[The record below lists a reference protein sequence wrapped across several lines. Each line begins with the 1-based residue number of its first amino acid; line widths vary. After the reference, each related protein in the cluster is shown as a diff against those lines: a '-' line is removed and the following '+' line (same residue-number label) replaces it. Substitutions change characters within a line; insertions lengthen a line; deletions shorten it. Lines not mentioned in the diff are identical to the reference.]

1 MNNELNKLNTTDLEM
16 LVWILTQI
24 SNKPQMMISKHIK
37 SVGDTPRLEALKIT
51 AKKALSEARNLK

>member
-24 SNKPQMMISKHIK
+24 SNKPQTMISKHIK
-37 SVGDTPRLEALKIT
+37 SVGDTPRLEALKIR
-51 AKKALSEARNLK
+51 AKKALSEARNSK